1 MSFMSLVLAVRI
13 FHLRAQLR
21 KGPVCGR
28 IFGGHQAGYGGL
40 IEKDGKTLIV
50 CAAPLCN
57 YEAGALN
64 ALNGHP
70 VVVFSRTVPSRRST
84 SSPAPP
90 AADRAPGSHRA

>member
-1 MSFMSLVLAVRI
+1 MPEFMHKCWAKLNGYFWLPCA
-13 FHLRAQLR
+13 
-21 KGPVCGR
+21 VCGR
-28 IFGGHQAGYGGL
+28 MFGGHQAGYGGL

-84 SSPAPP
+84 
-90 AADRAPGSHRA
+90 